1 MNFENILNGVRC
13 KKVIGEVDVEV
24 QQLQFDSRKLE
35 AGDVFIAQ
43 KGTQTDGHDYIPMAV
58 ARKVKAIV
66 CEDLPADIASG
77 VVYVQVENAARAL
90 GLMACNY
97 YDHPSKDLKLVAVTG
112 TNGKTTTVTLLFD
125 LFRRLGY
132 RTGLLSTVVNKIDE
146 QEIQSTH
153 TTGDALQIN
162 QLLRNMADQGVRY
175 CFMEASSHAIHQHRI
190 AGLDFDGAVFTN
202 ISHDH
207 LDYHHTFKEYIFAKK
222 MLFDQL
228 PKHAFALVNADDKR
242 GLVMLQNCAATH
254 YTYAL
259 KGLSDFPAKIVN
271 NAFEG
276 LEMEIEGTP
285 VFFRLV
291 GEFNGYNLMVAY
303 GVAKLLGVETQEILL
318 ELSMLQ
324 GAKGR
329 FQLIPNPLNKVAIV
343 DYAHTPD
350 ALENVLKTIQAVRQD
365 NQQIIAVVGCGG
377 DRDKTKRPE
386 MAAIAAK
393 YSDKVV
399 MTSDNPRTEDP
410 AQILKDMEAGLTITM
425 RPKALQI
432 LDRKE
437 AIRTANMLAGPK
449 DILLVAGKGHEDYQE
464 INGVKHHFDDGEILQ
479 EILV

>member
-77 VVYVQVENAARAL
+77 VVYVQVENAAKAL

-97 YDHPSKDLKLVAVTG
+97 YDHPSRDLKLVAVTG